1 MVGSRRELCP
11 CVQRT
16 RFRENTVRTRNRPL
30 VRLKIALHYGEQVQV
45 KPRSTG
51 NDENRH
57 KYRILYAVISVIIL
71 QRSLGSVE
79 IHHYYWF

>member
-11 CVQRT
+11 CDRRA
-16 RFRENTVRTRNRPL
+16 RFREYTVRRRNGAL

-51 NDENRH
+51 NDESRH
-57 KYRILYAVISVIIL
+57 EYRILHAVIPAII
-71 QRSLGSVE
+71 
-79 IHHYYWF
+79 